1 MFGNP
6 SFGIGFLIEKKN
18 EFQIV
23 NSQAF
28 FNNIAFQRWI
38 LSFLVK
44 ISVTSFNVMN
54 DMHLR
59 FSENREL

>member
-1 MFGNP
+1 MFWKSVIWNRFP
-6 SFGIGFLIEKKN
+6 NRKYY

-28 FNNIAFQRWI
+28 FSNTAFQKWI

-44 ISVTSFNVMN
+44 ISVTSFNVMS

-59 FSENREL
+59 LLDNREL